1 MFIIGS
7 DLELAEKID
16 KFTVD
21 LIEARA
27 PMVSLAD
34 KEDIVQGFR
43 DGTIFRQ
50 VGEGATRTRLQQNV
64 LAVNGMIPSIKTFFA
79 DTLYLEESRLAMK
92 VLIDPTTYQTREA
105 LRRMWRGSQGNHVV
119 LEYADGLKET
129 ANVSIEEEGQF
140 QVAYIQ
146 LWMFAMRNYPRLTK
160 LFPKTDGKHK
170 VSSTGPDPEWQRK
183 FAAFAKALGFISKAI
198 NRLLEEDPDFVN
210 VRDMLSKARPP
221 NRFMYDVQS
230 ETHSHC
236 ELLRRIQETQTE
248 LVWDTTPVWTTEA
261 SKIKKKRRYGR
272 SYERALEECKPYFF
286 LQNMIREP
294 PPSSGRYFTDLF
306 VKRSMLQFFFQIPV
320 LSVDL
325 SLRRSVDLDIVLE
338 RDNLSSKRLREDS
351 VAKRHN
357 AGAEQATARRQLEE
371 ENIENKERLSKAENI
386 LAGHLA
392 QIREYE
398 RKICEFQ
405 NWKTE
410 QSQQRSDSAD
420 KLRQSQETIEAL
432 KRTIANDASA
442 GIALRG
448 DLAAQSQL
456 VEAFKSS
463 IGNPRQEEIKAI
475 KAYNDKIMELELNMQ
490 TQNTEM
496 KKYEQGAITL
506 RMVNIKIKE
515 TRETV
520 EKMSNAIK
528 GQQQLEPDS
537 QAKHQPEELPTV
549 GEQFNDIEDLK
560 KSIWN
565 LITLYSQN
573 SLVHDENEILE
584 WQKQVPGEQLAIEDG
599 TGGRVDT
606 GTPDLEQML
615 SLLSRRAGVVSDLRA
630 EVAEARA
637 SAESQ
642 AERVVCLEGELKT
655 ARDATQKNIHLV
667 SVLEEQQDTAKVEK
681 ENLLLEGN
689 RAIAR
694 LTEEAE
700 QAHVLETTLRADL
713 QAASSKEEELEM
725 KKQTLEELRQVDANT
740 LLKDAERVER
750 ELNDLRA
757 ALQATGS
764 VQAELNKTKQV
775 LDELRKEAGSS
786 WKDLKS
792 AKKRLEAFESQT
804 IDPKQELKA
813 ARQLGKG
820 RDKELATLTSE
831 INDEDERIKS
841 LKEQLFETNRLIG
854 LEGKKAKLEASQK
867 RIRAAR
873 DEAKA
878 SNTQNQGDLSQQE
891 YNVDDNLS
899 RVEEQMVDARLKIMT
914 HAKHK
919 LRLEN
924 SKRESQAAVDYVH
937 VEDIQKR
944 LEELRDKIIYC
955 FVNTTMTVV
964 EPKRY
969 KDFLANP
976 GNLADHGEF
985 FYCDHSRP
993 RKRHRLG

>member
-16 KFTVD
+16 KDTVD
-21 LIEARA
+21 IIEARA

-43 DGTIFRQ
+43 DGTIFCQ
-50 VGEGATRTRLQQNV
+50 VVEGAARTRLQQNV

-79 DTLYLEESRLAMK
+79 DTLYLEEIRLALK
-92 VLIDPTTYQTREA
+92 VLIDPTTNQTREA
-105 LRRMWRGSQGNHVV
+105 LRRMWRGSHQGNHVV
-119 LEYADGLKET
+119 LEYADGLREA

-183 FAAFAKALGFISKAI
+183 FAAFAKVLGFRSKAI
-198 NRLLEEDPDFVN
+198 IRLLEEDPDFVN
-210 VRDMLSKARPP
+210 VRDMLSKTRPP
-221 NRFMYDVQS
+221 NRFVYDIQS

-261 SKIKKKRRYGR
+261 SKIKKNRRYGR
-272 SYERALEECKPYFF
+272 SFERALEECKPYFF
-286 LQNMIREP
+286 LHNMIRVP

-306 VKRSMLQFFFQIPV
+306 VKRSMLQFFFQIPD

-325 SLRRSVDLDIVLE
+325 SLRRSVGLDIVLE
-338 RDNLSSKRLREDS
+338 RDDLSRKRLREDS
-351 VAKRHN
+351 IAEPHN
-357 AGAEQATARRQLEE
+357 AAAEQATARRQLEE
-371 ENIENKERLSKAENI
+371 ENTENKEKLSKAEDI

-392 QIREYE
+392 QIGEYKK
-398 RKICEFQ
+398 KISEFQ
-405 NWKTE
+405 NWKIE

-420 KLRQSQETIEAL
+420 RLRQSQETIEGL
-432 KRTIANDASA
+432 KRT
-442 GIALRG
+442 LREE
-448 DLAAQSQL
+448 LAAKSQL

-475 KAYNDKIMELELNMQ
+475 KAYNDRIKELELSMQ
-490 TQNTEM
+490 TQNTEI
-496 KKYEQGAITL
+496 KKYEQGALTL
-506 RMVNIKIKE
+506 RMVNVKIKE

-520 EKMSNAIK
+520 EKMSCAIK
-528 GQQQLEPDS
+528 GQLQLEPDS
-537 QAKHQPEELPTV
+537 QAIHQSEELPMV
-549 GEQFNDIEDLK
+549 REQFNEIEDLK

-565 LITLYSQN
+565 LITLYSQDG
-573 SLVHDENEILE
+573 LVHDENEILE
-584 WQKQVPGEQLAIEDG
+584 WQKQVPGEQLAIENE

-606 GTPDLEQML
+606 RTPDLEQML
-615 SLLSRRAGVVSDLRA
+615 ALLSRRAGVVYNLRA
-630 EVAEARA
+630 EVAKARA

-655 ARDATQKNIHLV
+655 ARDVTQKNIHLV
-667 SVLEEQQDTAKVEK
+667 NVLEEQQDTAKEEQK
-681 ENLLLEGN
+681 NLLLEGN
-689 RAIAR
+689 RVIAR
-694 LTEEAE
+694 LTEEAK
-700 QAHVLETTLRADL
+700 QARVLEKTLRADL
-713 QAASSKEEELEM
+713 QAASSKQEELEM
-725 KKQTLEELRQVDANT
+725 KKQTLEKLRQVDAST
-740 LLKDAERVER
+740 LLKEAERVER

-757 ALQATGS
+757 ALQAAGS

-804 IDPKQELKA
+804 IDLKQELKA

-854 LEGKKAKLEASQK
+854 LEGKKAKLEGSQK

-878 SNTQNQGDLSQQE
+878 SNTQNQGDVSQQE

-944 LEELRDKIIYC
+944 FEELRDKIIYC

-964 EPKRY
+964 EPRRY